1 ARLSLNLR
9 PIIILWNTIFSTAVA
24 RKFDLTKPNLTKKLA
39 RFADLARFPNTV
51 EVADAYKLENK
62 FELAGIWAEEL
73 FKNQNPITLELA
85 CGKGE
90 YSVGQ
95 GYMYPERNFI
105 GVDIKGN
112 RIWKGAKQALEDGL
126 SNVGFLRASINHLDK
141 LFAEGEV
148 DEIWI
153 IFPDPQLQTNRE
165 RNRLT
170 SPNFINRYREILK
183 DGGIVQLKTDNPPFF
198 EYTKEIVAELGL
210 KTLCESTDVYADLE
224 KGENKYLCDREKELR
239 IRTFYEEMWL
249 KEGLKINYIAF
260 QL

>member
-1 ARLSLNLR
+1 M
-9 PIIILWNTIFSTAVA
+9 A

-39 RFADLARFPNTV
+39 RFADLAKFPNTV
-51 EVADAYKLENK
+51 EVADAYKLESK
-62 FELAGIWAEEL
+62 FEMAGKWAKEL
-73 FKNQNPITLELA
+73 IKNDNPITLELA

-95 GYMYPERNFI
+95 GRMYPDRSFI

-112 RIWKGAKQALEDGL
+112 RIWKGAKEALEENL
-126 SNVGFLRASINHLDK
+126 TNVGFLRTSINHIDK
-141 LFAEGEV
+141 LFAKGEV

-170 SPNFINRYREILK
+170 SPNFLDRYREILK
-183 DGGIVQLKTDNPPFF
+183 EGGIVQLKTDNPPFF
-198 EYTKEIVAELGL
+198 EYTKEVIAEQGL
-210 KTLCESTDVYADLE
+210 NILCESSDVYADLD
-224 KGENKYLCDREKELR
+224 KGENTYLCEREKELR

-249 KEGLKINYIAF
+249 KEGLKIHYIAF

>member
-1 ARLSLNLR
+1 M
-9 PIIILWNTIFSTAVA
+9 A

-39 RFADLARFPNTV
+39 RFADLEKFPNTV
-51 EVADAYKLENK
+51 EVAHAYKLEDK
-62 FELAGIWAEEL
+62 FELAGKWSTEQ
-73 FKNQNPITLELA
+73 FKNGNPITLELA

-95 GYMYPERNFI
+95 GAMYPARNFI

-112 RIWKGAKQALEDGL
+112 RIWKGAKQALADNL
-126 SNVGFLRASINHLDK
+126 SNVGFLRTSINHIDK
-141 LFAEGEV
+141 IFAKGEV
-148 DEIWI
+148 AEIWI

-170 SPNFINRYREILK
+170 SPNFLNRYREILEE
-183 DGGIVQLKTDNPPFF
+183 GGIVQLKTDSFPFF
-198 EYTKEIVAELGL
+198 EYTKEVIAEQGL

-224 KGENKYLCDREKELR
+224 KDENKYLCEREQELR
-239 IRTFYEEMWL
+239 IRTFYENMWL
-249 KEGLKINYIAF
+249 KDGLKINYIAF

>member
-1 ARLSLNLR
+1 M
-9 PIIILWNTIFSTAVA
+9 A

-39 RFADLARFPNTV
+39 RFADLAKFSNTV
-51 EVADAYKLENK
+51 QVADAYKLETK
-62 FELAGIWAEEL
+62 FELAGNWAKTL
-73 FKNQNPITLELA
+73 FKNDNPITLELA

-95 GYMYPERNFI
+95 GAMYPNRNFI

-112 RIWKGAKQALEDGL
+112 RIWKGAKKALEDGL
-126 SNVGFLRASINHLDK
+126 TNVGFLRTYINHIDK
-141 LFAEGEV
+141 LFAKGEV
-148 DEIWI
+148 AEIWI

-183 DGGIVQLKTDNPPFF
+183 EGGTVHLKTDNSPFF
-198 EYTKEIVAELGL
+198 EYTKEVIAELGL

-224 KGENKYLCDREKELR
+224 KGENNYLCNREKELR
-239 IRTFYEEMWL
+239 IRTFYENMWL

-260 QL
+260 TL

>member
-1 ARLSLNLR
+1 M
-9 PIIILWNTIFSTAVA
+9 A

-39 RFADLARFPNTV
+39 RFADLAKFSNTV
-51 EVADAYKLENK
+51 EVADAYKLEGK
-62 FELAGIWAEEL
+62 FEMAGKWAKDL
-73 FKNQNPITLELA
+73 FQNDNPITLELA

-95 GYMYPERNFI
+95 GRMYPDRNFI

-112 RIWKGAKQALEDGL
+112 RIWKGAKEALAENL
-126 SNVGFLRASINHLDK
+126 TNVGFLRTSINHIDK
-141 LFAEGEV
+141 LFAKGEV
-148 DEIWI
+148 DEIWV

-170 SPNFINRYREILK
+170 SPNFLNRYREILK
-183 DGGIVQLKTDNPPFF
+183 EGGIVQLKTDNPPFF
-198 EYTKEIVAELGL
+198 EYTKEVVAELGL
-210 KTLCESTDVYADLE
+210 KTLCESSDVYADLE
-224 KGENKYLCDREKELR
+224 KGENKYLCDREQELR

-249 KEGLKINYIAF
+249 KEGLKIHYIAF